1 MSLPQTFKA
10 MVVSEKADQKFI
22 REIKQKE
29 LSDLPAGELLIEVK
43 YSSLNYKD
51 ALSASGNKGVTRKY
65 PHTPGIDAAGV
76 IATSSTSQF
85 GAGDQVIV
93 TGFDLGMNTAGGF
106 GQYIRVPAS
115 WAVKLPQGMTLKES
129 MAYGTAGLTAALCV
143 MRLMAFGFSKDSGE
157 VLVTGAT
164 GGVGSVAVGILAKL
178 GFDVVAATGKTDE
191 KDFLT
196 QLGAKT
202 IISRE
207 EANDTSGR
215 PLQKGRWAGV
225 VDAVGGNI
233 LATAIKSTKYG
244 GLVAACGNT
253 MSADLAVSVYPF
265 ILRGVSLLGV
275 DSVEIPM
282 NTRLRT
288 WQKLAH
294 DWKFDLSGFVSECAL
309 EELSPKIDLI
319 LKGGIRGREVV
330 DLSRWAVGG

>member
-1 MSLPQTFKA
+1 MPLPQTFKA
-10 MVVSEKADQKFI
+10 MVVSETADQKFT
-22 REIKQKE
+22 REVLGKA
-29 LSDLPAGELLIEVK
+29 LTDLPAGELLIEVK

-76 IATSSTSQF
+76 VATSSTSQF

-93 TGFDLGMNTAGGF
+93 TGLDLGVNTAGGF
-106 GQYIRVPAS
+106 GQYISVPAS
-115 WAVKLPQGMTLKES
+115 WAVRLPQGLTLKES

-143 MRLMAFGFSKDSGE
+143 MRLMAFGLTKDTGE

-164 GGVGSVAVGILAKL
+164 GGVGSVAIGILSKL
-178 GFDVVAATGKTDE
+178 GFNVAAATGKIDQR
-191 KDFLT
+191 DFLT
-196 QLGAKT
+196 GLGART

-225 VDAVGGNI
+225 IDAVGGNI
-233 LATAIKSTKYG
+233 LATAVKSTKYG
-244 GLVAACGNT
+244 GLVAACGNA

-288 WQKLAH
+288 WQKLAQ
-294 DWKFDLSGFVSECAL
+294 DWKLDLAPIITECAL

-319 LKGGIRGREVV
+319 QKGGIRGRVVV
-330 DLSRWAVGG
+330 DLSR

>member
-1 MSLPQTFKA
+1 MPLPQTFKA
-10 MVVSEKADQKFI
+10 MVVSETADQKFI
-22 REIKQKE
+22 REIRQKE
-29 LSDLPAGELLIEVK
+29 FSDLPAGELLIEVK

-76 IATSSTSQF
+76 VVTSSTSQF

-106 GQYIRVPAS
+106 GQYISVPAA

-143 MRLMAFGFSKDSGE
+143 MRLMAFGLTKDSGE

-178 GFDVVAATGKTDE
+178 GFNVVAATGKTEE
-191 KDFLT
+191 KGFLT
-196 QLGAKT
+196 QLGAKA
-202 IISRE
+202 IISRD

-233 LATAIKSTKYG
+233 LATAIKSAKYG
-244 GLVAACGNT
+244 GLVAACGNA

-275 DSVEIPM
+275 DSVEVPM

-288 WQKLAH
+288 WQKLAQ
-294 DWKFDLSGFVSECAL
+294 DWKLDVSGFVSECAM
-309 EELSPKIDLI
+309 EELSPKIDLV
-319 LKGGIRGREVV
+319 LKGGIKGRVVV
-330 DLSRWAVGG
+330 DLNR

>member
-1 MSLPQTFKA
+1 MPLPQTFKA
-10 MVVSEKADQKFI
+10 MVVSETSDQKFI
-22 REIKQKE
+22 REIRQRE

-76 IATSSTSQF
+76 VATSSTSQF

-143 MRLMAFGFSKDSGE
+143 MRLMAFGLSKDSGE

-178 GFDVVAATGKTDE
+178 GFNVVAATGKTDE

-202 IISRE
+202 IISRD

-288 WQKLAH
+288 WQKLGH
-294 DWKFDLSGFVSECAL
+294 DWKFDQSGFVSECAL

-319 LKGGIRGREVV
+319 LKGGIRGRVVV
-330 DLSRWAVGG
+330 DLSR

>member
-1 MSLPQTFKA
+1 MPLPQNFKA
-10 MVVSEKADQKFI
+10 MVVSETADQKFT
-22 REIKQKE
+22 REIRQKE
-29 LSDLPAGELLIEVK
+29 FSDLPAGELLIEVK

-51 ALSASGNKGVTRKY
+51 ALSASGNKGVTRKF

-76 IATSSTSQF
+76 VATSSTSQF

-106 GQYIRVPAS
+106 GQYISVPAA

-143 MRLMAFGFSKDSGE
+143 MRLMAFGLTKDSGE

-178 GFDVVAATGKTDE
+178 GFNVVAATGKTDE

-196 QLGAKT
+196 QLGAKA
-202 IISRE
+202 IISRD

-233 LATAIKSTKYG
+233 LATAIKSAKYG
-244 GLVAACGNT
+244 GLVAACGNA

-275 DSVEIPM
+275 DSVEVPM

-288 WQKLAH
+288 WQKLAQ
-294 DWKFDLSGFVSECAL
+294 DWKLDVSGFVSECAM
-309 EELSPKIDLI
+309 EELSPKIDLV
-319 LKGGIRGREVV
+319 LKGGIRGRMVV
-330 DLSRWAVGG
+330 DLNR

>member
-1 MSLPQTFKA
+1 
-10 MVVSEKADQKFI
+10 MVVSETEDKNFT
-22 REIKQKE
+22 REVKE
-29 LSDLPAGELLIEVK
+29 RSLSDLPSGELLIEVK

-76 IATSSTSQF
+76 VATSSTSQF
-85 GAGDQVIV
+85 GTGDQVIV

-106 GQYIRVPAS
+106 GQYISVPAA
-115 WAVKLPQGMTLKES
+115 WAVKLPQGLTLKES
-129 MAYGTAGLTAALCV
+129 MGYGTAGLTAALCV
-143 MRLMAFGFSKDSGE
+143 MRLMAFGLTKDSGE

-164 GGVGSVAVGILAKL
+164 GGVGSVAVGIFSKL
-178 GFDVVAATGKTDE
+178 GFNVAAATGKTEE

-196 QLGAKT
+196 KLGAQT

-207 EANDTSGR
+207 EANDLSGR
-215 PLQKGRWAGV
+215 PLQKARWAGV
-225 VDAVGGNI
+225 IDTVGGNV

-244 GLVAACGNT
+244 GLVAACGNA

-275 DSVEIPM
+275 DSAEIPM

-288 WQKLAH
+288 WQKLAQ
-294 DWKFDLSGFVSECAL
+294 DWKVDLSDIMNECVL

-319 LKGGIRGREVV
+319 QKGGVRGRVVV
-330 DLSRWAVGG
+330 DLGQ

>member
-1 MSLPQTFKA
+1 MPLPQTFKA
-10 MVVSEKADQKFI
+10 MVVSETADQKFI
-22 REIKQKE
+22 REIRQKE

-76 IATSSTSQF
+76 VATSSTSQF

-106 GQYIRVPAS
+106 GQYISVPAS

-143 MRLMAFGFSKDSGE
+143 MRLMAFGLTKDSGE

-178 GFDVVAATGKTDE
+178 GFNVVAATGKTDE

-319 LKGGIRGREVV
+319 LKGGIRGRVVV
-330 DLSRWAVGG
+330 DLSR

>member
-1 MSLPQTFKA
+1 MPLPQTFKA
-10 MVVSEKADQKFI
+10 MVVSETADQKFT
-22 REIKQKE
+22 REIRQKE
-29 LSDLPAGELLIEVK
+29 FSDLPAGELLIEVK

-76 IATSSTSQF
+76 VATSSTSQF

-106 GQYIRVPAS
+106 GQYISVPAS

-143 MRLMAFGFSKDSGE
+143 MRLMAFGLTKDSGE

-178 GFDVVAATGKTDE
+178 GFNVVAATGKTDK

-196 QLGAKT
+196 QLGAKA
-202 IISRE
+202 IISRD

-233 LATAIKSTKYG
+233 LATAIKSAKYG
-244 GLVAACGNT
+244 GLVAACGNA

-275 DSVEIPM
+275 DSVEVPM

-288 WQKLAH
+288 WQKLAQ
-294 DWKFDLSGFVSECAL
+294 DWKLDVSGFVSECAL
-309 EELSPKIDLI
+309 EELSPKIDLV
-319 LKGGIRGREVV
+319 LKGGIRGRVVV
-330 DLSRWAVGG
+330 DLNR

>member
-1 MSLPQTFKA
+1 MPLPQTFKA

-22 REIKQKE
+22 REIRQKE

-85 GAGDQVIV
+85 SAGDQVIV

-106 GQYIRVPAS
+106 GQCISVPAS

-143 MRLMAFGFSKDSGE
+143 MRLMAFGLTKDSGE

-178 GFDVVAATGKTDE
+178 GFNVVRRHRKDRREGFSYAARCQNDHFAGRSERYFGQTA
-191 KDFLT
+191 
-196 QLGAKT
+196 AK
-202 IISRE
+202 RPV
-207 EANDTSGR
+207 GR
-215 PLQKGRWAGV
+215 RRRCGGR
-225 VDAVGGNI
+225 
-233 LATAIKSTKYG
+233 
-244 GLVAACGNT
+244 
-253 MSADLAVSVYPF
+253 
-265 ILRGVSLLGV
+265 
-275 DSVEIPM
+275 
-282 NTRLRT
+282 
-288 WQKLAH
+288 
-294 DWKFDLSGFVSECAL
+294 
-309 EELSPKIDLI
+309 
-319 LKGGIRGREVV
+319 
-330 DLSRWAVGG
+330 

>member
-1 MSLPQTFKA
+1 MPLPQTFKA
-10 MVVSEKADQKFI
+10 MVVSETADQKFI
-22 REIKQKE
+22 REIRQKE

-76 IATSSTSQF
+76 VATSSTSQF

-106 GQYIRVPAS
+106 GQYISVPAS

-143 MRLMAFGFSKDSGE
+143 MRLMAFGLTNDSGE

-288 WQKLAH
+288 WQKLAQ
-294 DWKFDLSGFVSECAL
+294 DWKLDLSGFVSECAL

-330 DLSRWAVGG
+330 DLSR